1 MPWPIAVDYPIV
13 AIPDLHGQR
22 AGLERL
28 LARLGRLPEWA
39 RCAVVFL
46 GDFVDRGPD
55 VRGAIERVLDLLDR
69 HAVVAAVMGNH
80 DLALVRAARLDG
92 GAPSAYWLDG
102 YRLRYDHIPTFE
114 SYLGR
119 PPRYEGWEGE
129 LEALRE
135 AIPAAHRDFLSGLP
149 WVVEAP
155 GHVFLHNGL
164 SPELEQSAEEQ
175 LGALR
180 RRRWDG
186 SLTPRPG
193 TRTAELWQEHYP
205 VWLGADKRLS
215 ARPLAAPGRVQVTG
229 HVQVAAPEVDAV
241 RIRLDTSGG
250 YDGPLTACLL
260 RSAESEPVFVAGTG
274 EGAPIPMGA

>member
-1 MPWPIAVDYPIV
+1 M
-13 AIPDLHGQR
+13 
-22 AGLERL
+22 
-28 LARLGRLPEWA
+28 A

-55 VRGAIERVLDLLDR
+55 VRGTIERVLDLGAR
-69 HAVVAAVMGNH
+69 HPVVAAVMGNH

-92 GAPSAYWLDG
+92 GAPSAYWIDG
-102 YRLRYDHIPTFE
+102 YRLRYDHAPTFQ

-119 PPRYEGWEGE
+119 PPRDDDWEGD
-129 LEALRE
+129 LEALRG
-135 AIPAAHRDFLSGLP
+135 AIPAAHRDFLTALP

-155 GHVFLHNGL
+155 GHAFLHNGL

-180 RRRWDG
+180 QRRWDDA
-186 SLTPRPG
+186 LRPRPG
-193 TRTAELWQEHYP
+193 TRTAALWQTHYP

-215 ARPLAAPGRVQVTG
+215 ARPWPSPAACRSPGTSGSRR
-229 HVQVAAPEVDAV
+229 PEVDAV

-274 EGAPIPMGA
+274 EGAPIAMGA